1 MSSGNQPESHCV
13 FIMWTLNFIC
23 FKQVELL
30 SHFLSQETWKK
41 HLIWA
46 DGLGEIAGRSWGDSP
61 TAGSGE
67 EVANDTGEE
76 VDLNADGTGEEV
88 EQNVGDTGE
97 EFQQNV
103 ENTGVE
109 RRLS

>member
-1 MSSGNQPESHCV
+1 M
-13 FIMWTLNFIC
+13 
-23 FKQVELL
+23 ELL

-76 VDLNADGTGEEV
+76 V
-88 EQNVGDTGE
+88 EQNVDDTGE

-109 RRLS
+109 RRLSKI